1 MKHFKELPTLDRW
14 VTTLTRAHGLHQYNA
29 ISTNCEA
36 KAMLVLLDDDT
47 ALNKTCWGW
56 GQEFGQAVS
65 LEGQYI

>member
-1 MKHFKELPTLDRW
+1 MI
-14 VTTLTRAHGLHQYNA
+14 LTRAHRLHQHIA

-47 ALNKTCWGW
+47 ALNKTCWGR

-65 LEGQYI
+65 LEGQCIQASQLLFKD